1 MPVYVYRNLRT
12 GETFEVEQ
20 RITDTAWTEHPE
32 SGDPV
37 KRLVQPVG
45 IAFKGTGFY
54 VNDARAS
61 SNGAPKDAKA
71 GGDAAQGG
79 AKAGGDGAASKAGSG
94 AASGA
99 ADGAAS
105 SGSSGG
111 GSASSGGGSTSKD

>member
-54 VNDARAS
+54 VNDARTS
-61 SNGAPKDAKA
+61 SNGEAKGAKA
-71 GGDAAQGG
+71 GGDAKEAGS
-79 AKAGGDGAASKAGSG
+79 KASGDGASGGTAAGAAGSG
-94 AASGA
+94 DA
-99 ADGAAS
+99 
-105 SGSSGG
+105 G
-111 GSASSGGGSTSKD
+111 GSASSGGGSASKD